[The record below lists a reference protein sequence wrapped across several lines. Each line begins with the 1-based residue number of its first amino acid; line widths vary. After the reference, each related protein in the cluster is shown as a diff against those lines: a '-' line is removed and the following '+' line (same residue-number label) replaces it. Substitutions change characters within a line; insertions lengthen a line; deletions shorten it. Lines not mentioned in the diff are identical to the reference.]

1 MSDISDIWVF
11 NGATARFPSGV
22 FLSLENAKAWIKKN
36 KLSGILTKYPIDI
49 GVYDWAVQNNFFS
62 PNNEKQKLPSFIG
75 SFTCASMEHYHFLD
89 GEED

>member
-1 MSDISDIWVF
+1 MD
-11 NGATARFPSGV
+11 
-22 FLSLENAKAWIKKN
+22 KKN
-36 KLSGILTKYPIDI
+36 KLSGILTNYPIDI

-75 SFTCASMEHYHFLD
+75 SFTFASMEHYHFLD